1 MTTSAPDALSDDDDR
16 PGTDPRT
23 AGDWLAPGATVL
35 VTAEDTLVDGGAS
48 AAEAFAAQIARE
60 VDSGRACVVVLAPDP
75 APTRSSVGHRAAL
88 ARAAVAAAGSH
99 DVAAWLTMRDP
110 LRAARRAGAGD
121 VGSTVAA
128 LHHALLGHGAAATAL
143 REAGAGVVGTAV
155 HLEVTRPADPSSA
168 PDLAA
173 ALEAD
178 LMTNHVVLGPLLDG
192 TYPVGA
198 RAATAPAGWD
208 HVHPGD
214 LVAIRRGLDVLV
226 VEHSGT
232 RTARRAGRD
241 RASPDRAGVSAPGA
255 TVRPAGT
262 PGADEVELVHVG
274 TTPGGREADPSG
286 LYEVL
291 TALDNAY
298 LGTPLL
304 GLVPTG
310 AGEVGHGPG
319 LAAHEEAARR
329 AATDG
334 ADVRGLLA
342 TES

>member
-1 MTTSAPDALSDDDDR
+1 MSTSAPGARPAADDER
-16 PGTDPRT
+16 PGADLLP
-23 AGDWLAPGATVL
+23 AGGWLAPGAVEL
-35 VTAEDTLVDGGAS
+35 VDAEDSLVDGGAA
-48 AAEAFAAQIARE
+48 AAEVFAAQIARAA
-60 VDSGRACVVVLAPDP
+60 DAGRACVVVLAPDP
-75 APTRSSVGHRAAL
+75 DPTRESVGRRAEL
-88 ARAAVAAAGSH
+88 ARAAVAAAGTH
-99 DVAAWLTMRDP
+99 DVAAWLTVRDP
-110 LRAARRAGAGD
+110 LRVARTAGAGD
-121 VGSTVAA
+121 VGRTLAA

-178 LMTNHVVLGPLLDG
+178 LLTNHVVLGPLLDG
-192 TYPVGA
+192 SYPVEA

-208 HVHPGD
+208 HVRPGD

-241 RASPDRAGVSAPGA
+241 RADATGAGT

-262 PGADEVELVHVG
+262 PGADDVELVHAG
-274 TTPGGREADPSG
+274 RTPGGREADPSG

-291 TALDNAY
+291 AALDNAY

-342 TES
+342 TAS